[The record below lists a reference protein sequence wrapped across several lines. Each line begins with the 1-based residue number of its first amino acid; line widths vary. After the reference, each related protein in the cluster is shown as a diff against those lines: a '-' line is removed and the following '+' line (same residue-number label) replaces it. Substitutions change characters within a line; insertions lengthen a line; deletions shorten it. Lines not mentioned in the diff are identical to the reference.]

1 MEVSS
6 IFIHPVK
13 SCRGIELKES
23 KVNKYGF
30 KYDRFW
36 IIVDENNRFITQR
49 NEPKLALLKPIIKE
63 SEGLLVIKNV
73 KNNKELELELNPN
86 QKNYSKLQV
95 KVWEDNVAAYDC
107 GEEANIWI
115 NSFLVSEGV
124 DGIKAKICFKDPD
137 EIRNIRR
144 NLPPKDE
151 FVKIYHNLEV
161 SFSDATPFLIITQ
174 ESLSDLNSRLV
185 NPVET
190 RNFRPNIVVK
200 GCKKAYEE
208 DTWKKIL
215 IGGHLFFIISRFPNV
230 NFNTGERNALEPL
243 KTLQS
248 YRRVDKGAKYHAC
261 FGMNAIHSETD
272 IIIKVG
278 DLVEIVETGEHQ
290 REKQ

>member
-200 GCKKAYEE
+200 G
-208 DTWKKIL
+208 
-215 IGGHLFFIISRFPNV
+215 FPNV

>member
-1 MEVSS
+1 MEISS

-36 IIVDENNRFITQR
+36 MIVDENNRFITQR

-95 KVWEDNVAAYDC
+95 TVWDDNVAAYDC
-107 GEEANIWI
+107 GEEANLWI
-115 NSFLVSEGV
+115 NGFLVSEGV

-137 EIRNIRR
+137 EIRTIRR

-200 GCKKAYEE
+200 GSQKAYEE

-215 IGGHLFFIISRFPNV
+215 IGGHLFFIISRC
-230 NFNTGERNALEPL
+230 TRCTRERNALEPL

-278 DLVEIVETGEHQ
+278 DLVEVVETGEHQ